1 MPQSDEITQQTSSVD
16 KSFIAEV
23 MGGDFGLADGYWW
36 LGVFGGG
43 LLSIP
48 VAIFNEALGMPQA
61 AAVLFLIYVVYIV
74 PVLIGIWNAAGK
86 YKGRKVWAITAR
98 VIAVLAALKV
108 ASVLLAIP
116 GAFAS
121 LDVKILCDR
130 TS

>member
-1 MPQSDEITQQTSSVD
+1 MPQSDEITRPTSSVK

-23 MGGDFGLADGYWW
+23 MGGDFGLANTYWW

-48 VAIFNEALGMPQA
+48 IAIFNEALGMPKA
-61 AAVLFLIYVVYIV
+61 AAVLFLIYVAYIV

-98 VIAVLAALKV
+98 VIAVLGALKV
-108 ASVLLAIP
+108 VTVLLTVP
-116 GAFAS
+116 GAFA
-121 LDVKILCDR
+121 
-130 TS
+130 

>member
-1 MPQSDEITQQTSSVD
+1 MPQSDEITRPTSSAE

-23 MGGDFGLADGYWW
+23 MAGDFGLANAYWW

-48 VAIFNEALGMPQA
+48 IAIFNEALAMPKA
-61 AAVLFLIYVVYIV
+61 AAVLFLIYLVYIV

-86 YKGRKVWAITAR
+86 YKGRKAWAITAR

-108 ASVLLAIP
+108 ASVLLAVP
-116 GAFAS
+116 GAFA
-121 LDVKILCDR
+121 
-130 TS
+130 